1 MIAVNNVFCQGV
13 SIMEKVIGLLFD
25 IEKKA
30 NQIIERAN
38 VEKTEL
44 FEENE
49 KAIAKMEAEIM
60 EENNSRV
67 NIILEQAE
75 KELELEKQQLIES
88 SNKQL
93 AELEENYRQNHDV
106 LVNKVFRSI
115 IQVN

>member
-1 MIAVNNVFCQGV
+1 
-13 SIMEKVIGLLFD
+13 MEKVIGLLFD

-49 KAIAKMEAEIM
+49 KAIEQMETEIAD
-60 EENNSRV
+60 ENNSKI
-67 NIILEQAE
+67 NLILVQAE
-75 KELELEKQQLIES
+75 KELELERQQLVES

-93 AELEENYRQNHDV
+93 SDIEAHYRQNHDA
-106 LVNKVFRSI
+106 LVNKVFQSI
-115 IQVN
+115 IQI

>member
-1 MIAVNNVFCQGV
+1 
-13 SIMEKVIGLLFD
+13 MEKVIGLLFD

-49 KAIAKMEAEIM
+49 KAIEQMETEIAD
-60 EENNSRV
+60 ENNSKI
-67 NIILEQAE
+67 NLILAQSE
-75 KELELEKQQLIES
+75 KELELERQQLIES

-93 AELEENYRQNHDV
+93 SDIEAHYRQNHDA
-106 LVNKVFRSI
+106 LVNKVFQSI
-115 IQVN
+115 IQI